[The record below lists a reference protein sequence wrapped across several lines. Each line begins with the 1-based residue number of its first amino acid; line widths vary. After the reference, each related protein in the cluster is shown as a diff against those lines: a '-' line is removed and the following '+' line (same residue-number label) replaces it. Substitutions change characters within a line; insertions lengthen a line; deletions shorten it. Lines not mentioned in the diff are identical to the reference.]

1 MNIRKLLIRLA
12 VVLFCVALA
21 ATMMVI
27 GRGHTVYF
35 DNKTLEYNA
44 QEYKAFH
51 RVEVST
57 KKMDK
62 PAKLDA
68 RDRGV
73 SKWIGQSFQMDL
85 TITETKGSQPYSRSV
100 SLTLPYG
107 IDNPI
112 INLPALMAGLPQEA
126 WLDEFIPAPPSEAP
140 EDVNLGDELGGD
152 LGDDLG
158 VDPDAGILE

>member
-1 MNIRKLLIRLA
+1 MRKILIRA
-12 VVLFCVALA
+12 GVLLLCLALA
-21 ATMMVI
+21 AVMMLI
-27 GRGHTVYF
+27 GRGHTVYL
-35 DNKTLEYNA
+35 DNKTIEYNG

-57 KKMDK
+57 KQMDK
-62 PAKLDA
+62 SAKLDA

-73 SKWIGQSFQMDL
+73 SKWIGQSFHMEL
-85 TITETKGSQPYSRSV
+85 TITETKDSQPYSRSV
-100 SLTLPYG
+100 NLSLPYG

-126 WLDEFIPAPPSEAP
+126 WMDEFIPAPPSEAP
-140 EDVNLGDELGGD
+140 EDVNLGDELGGE

-158 VDPDAGILE
+158 IDPDAGILE